1 MFKVQKTDLL
11 LDLDIFKV
19 ILSHF
24 LENFGILVNIYI
36 LKDLIMVN
44 SIFEKNIKKF

>member
-1 MFKVQKTDLL
+1 MFKGQKTDLL

-19 ILSHF
+19 ISSHF
-24 LENFGILVNIYI
+24 LENFGILVNNSI